1 MADIESWTPGQG
13 ILWVHIEYTNKEA
26 RRWVRKNSGLEKLA
40 ADALLTEETRPRATT
55 FGDGLLLAL
64 RGINM
69 NPGAEP
75 DDMVS
80 VRLWIDNER
89 IISTRKRVLFS
100 VRDIAEELDAG
111 KGPTDTADF
120 LVSLADRLV
129 WRMSDTVDQCEDLVA
144 DLEAQVLDEG
154 SSSLRLHL
162 ATLRRQTITLRR
174 YLAPQRDAFAKL
186 IIEKIAWFDDDSRLR
201 LREISDRLIRHIE
214 DLDAVRE
221 RAAVTQEE
229 LLSRLSDQMNTR
241 MYVLSVVAAVFLP
254 LGFLTGLLGINVGGL
269 PGTENPGAFLLFLLF
284 LVSVVVA
291 QILWFRHKNGSREA
305 LMCRKI
311 MAFRYSHVCR
321 VRHAHPE
328 STACNFFSVRTAHPT
343 LVH

>member
-1 MADIESWTPGQG
+1 MSENMNNRDGLIHAYLFDGKGGGRRLELAEVESWTPEQG
-13 ILWVHIEYTNKEA
+13 VLWMHFDYTNEDA
-26 RRWVRKNSGLEKLA
+26 RQWLRNFAGLEELV
-40 ADALLTEETRPRATT
+40 ADALLTEETRPRATAID
-55 FGDGLLLAL
+55 DGVLVAL

-100 VRDIAEELDAG
+100 VGDMAEQLDAG
-111 KGPTDTADF
+111 KGPADTADF
-120 LVSLADRLV
+120 LVTLADRIV
-129 WRMSDTVDQCEDLVA
+129 WRMSETVDQCEDMVA
-144 DLEAQVLDEG
+144 DLEEKVLDEG
-154 SSSLRLHL
+154 SGSLRFDL

-186 IIEKIAWFDDDSRLR
+186 IIEKITWLDEDSRLR
-201 LREISDRLIRHIE
+201 LREVSDRLIRHIE

-241 MYVLSVVAAVFLP
+241 MYVLSVVAAIFLP
-254 LGFLTGLLGINVGGL
+254 LGFLTGLLGINVGGI
-269 PGTENPGAFLLFLLF
+269 PGAENPWSFLLFILF
-284 LVSVVVA
+284 LVGVVAA
-291 QILWFRHKNGSREA
+291 QILWFRHK
-305 LMCRKI
+305 KW
-311 MAFRYSHVCR
+311 F
-321 VRHAHPE
+321 
-328 STACNFFSVRTAHPT
+328 
-343 LVH
+343 